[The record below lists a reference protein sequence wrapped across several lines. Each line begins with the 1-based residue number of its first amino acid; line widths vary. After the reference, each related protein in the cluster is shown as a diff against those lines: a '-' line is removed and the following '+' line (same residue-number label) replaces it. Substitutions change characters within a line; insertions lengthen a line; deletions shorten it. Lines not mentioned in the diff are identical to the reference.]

1 MAERGSW
8 RWLQVAHYP
17 ADRHHSGVTTEQL
30 AIIVPGAAAVVI
42 ALLNVWYQ
50 RRLTDETLENQARL
64 TRQTLNHELAL
75 TRDRRVQERR
85 SDTYVQMLEML
96 DSITEIVNATEPI
109 MEPGIPP
116 PPEPDAEADRPIQAR
131 IAAFASPEVKAMI
144 HEQWI
149 PARNQFFLEADNL
162 GAMREREKNL
172 TPGIATVEALYGKS
186 IASQYQVVDDLRKK
200 LHGIVRDIE
209 EQVSDELRR

>member
-1 MAERGSW
+1 M
-8 RWLQVAHYP
+8 
-17 ADRHHSGVTTEQL
+17 TTEQL
-30 AIIVPGAAAVVI
+30 AIIVPGVAAVLI
-42 ALLNVWYQ
+42 ALLNIWYQ
-50 RRLTDETLENQARL
+50 RGLTDETLENQSSL
-64 TRQTLNHELAL
+64 MRQTLNHELAL

-96 DSITEIVNATEPI
+96 DWITEIVNATQPI
-109 MEPGIPP
+109 MEPGFPP
-116 PPEPDAEADRPIQAR
+116 PPEPDAEAVRPIQAR

-144 HEQWI
+144 YEQWI

-162 GAMREREKNL
+162 GVMRGREKNL
-172 TPGIATVEALYGKS
+172 TPGTTTIEALYGKS

-209 EQVSDELRR
+209 DQVSDELRR